1 MTVAK
6 EEGAGALWKGVIPG
20 VHRQCLFGGLRIGLY
35 DPVKVQTVQS
45 ERGASIAFALPPV
58 SRQPAVILFEVL

>member
-45 ERGASIAFALPPV
+45 ERGASSPLRCLLSPA
-58 SRQPAVILFEVL
+58 SRL